1 MNCVTRFD
9 VVLKLKFGCLFLP
22 QNLKSYTTAGM
33 NSIAREN
40 LTKFRCTFLK
50 RFKMQIRKFLIL
62 KRGGASRFVKITTY
76 FMFIFFDKM
85 PKI

>member
-1 MNCVTRFD
+1 
-9 VVLKLKFGCLFLP
+9 
-22 QNLKSYTTAGM
+22 
-33 NSIAREN
+33 
-40 LTKFRCTFLK
+40 
-50 RFKMQIRKFLIL
+50 MQIRKFLIL